1 MPSTTRVSTRT
12 PLLLSIAGLLLVPGA
27 ALAQSPVPASP
38 AACVPGVVGALEHKT
53 GCTDVVLRMYS
64 WGGFVPLEVNLTDV
78 PTFTLYGDNTAIF
91 RPQPADGMFPGP
103 GEPMPQLLRAVLS
116 PEQVDALL
124 TYALGQGGLST
135 APGELLNP
143 MVMDV
148 PTTVFQVDAAG
159 VTRQISAQALGME
172 DPTLPDQDARA
183 QLLGLSDLLDSF
195 EEQVEAGNVE
205 SVEPYQPTSY
215 RGMLTEVWEGATDP
229 IVPWPWADVTLE
241 DFLAPEGNVARYAE
255 LTPEQLS
262 AVTPVPSGGI
272 TTIRLQAPDDSQWY
286 FSVRPLLPD
295 ESFLPEGV
303 TV

>member
-1 MPSTTRVSTRT
+1 MPSTTRASTRT

-38 AACVPGVVGALEHKT
+38 DACVAGEVGALDHKT

-64 WGGFVPLEVNLTDV
+64 WGGFVPLEYNLTDV
-78 PTFTLYGDNTAIF
+78 PTFTVYGDNTAIF
-91 RPQPADGMFPGP
+91 RPQPADGMFPNP
-103 GEPMPQLLRAVLS
+103 GQPMTPLIKAVLS
-116 PEQVDALL
+116 SAQVDALL
-124 TYALGQGGLST
+124 NYALGPGGLST
-135 APGELLNP
+135 APDEVLNP
-143 MVMDV
+143 LVADA
-148 PTTVFQVDAAG
+148 PTTVFQIDGAG
-159 VTRQISAQALGME
+159 VTRQVSAQALGME
-172 DPTLPDQDARA
+172 DPTLPDQEARA
-183 QLLGLSDLLDSF
+183 QLFALSDLLDSF

-205 SVEPYQPTSY
+205 SADLFQPAAY

-241 DFLAPEGNVARYAE
+241 DFLAPEGNIARYAE
-255 LTPEQLS
+255 LTPEQLA

-286 FSVRPLLPD
+286 FSARPLLPD